1 MKRGLVM
8 TLISN
13 EELLSMNIDTLID
26 TLIYNITGL
35 STTADMQNKLR
46 ASLSL
51 KSKAE
56 LLEKALTLAPLYKE
70 DRISYTKEEYEKLEK
85 QRAATIPKK
94 TKLDTHYSTVEEPF
108 TKRFTAIDKAHTE
121 LYVRTKGVKWVEALN
136 KDTIVCCADNTCDRQ
151 AAEAR
156 CEGVKIVWVK
166 WEVDNEYN

>member
-1 MKRGLVM
+1 MKGDSVM

-13 EELLSMNIDTLID
+13 EELSSMNVDTIID
-26 TLIYNITGL
+26 TLIYNMTGL

-51 KSKAE
+51 KSRQE
-56 LLEKALTLAPLYKE
+56 LLEKAYALGNLYKE

-85 QRAATIPKK
+85 KRAATIPEKK
-94 TKLDTHYSTVEEPF
+94 NLDTHYSTVEEPF

-121 LYVRTKGVKWVEALN
+121 LYVRTKGVKWVEVLN
-136 KDTIVCCADNTCDRQ
+136 KDTIVCCADASCDRQ
-151 AAEAR
+151 EAEEK

-166 WEVDNEYN
+166 WEVEE

>member
-13 EELLSMNIDTLID
+13 EELLSMNVDAIID
-26 TLIYNITGL
+26 TLIYNMTGL

-51 KSKAE
+51 KSRQE
-56 LLEKALTLAPLYKE
+56 LLEKARALGNLYKE

-85 QRAATIPKK
+85 QRAAIVPKK
-94 TKLDTHYSTVEEPF
+94 KSLDTHYSTVEEPF
-108 TKRFTAIDKAHTE
+108 TKRFTAVEKAHTE
-121 LYVRTKGVKWVEALN
+121 LYVRTKGVKWVEVLSR
-136 KDTIVCCADNTCDRQ
+136 DTIVCCADSTCNRQ
-151 AAEAR
+151 EAEAR

-166 WEVDNEYN
+166 WEVDNE

>member
-1 MKRGLVM
+1 
-8 TLISN
+8 
-13 EELLSMNIDTLID
+13 MNVDTLID

-51 KSKAE
+51 KSRTE
-56 LLEKALTLAPLYKE
+56 LLEKARALGNLYKE
-70 DRISYTKEEYEKLEK
+70 DRISYTKEEYENLEK
-85 QRAATIPKK
+85 QREATVPVKK
-94 TKLDTHYSTVEEPF
+94 NLDTHYSTIEEPF

-136 KDTIVCCADNTCDRQ
+136 KDTIVCCADTSCDRQ

-166 WEVDNEYN
+166 WEVEE